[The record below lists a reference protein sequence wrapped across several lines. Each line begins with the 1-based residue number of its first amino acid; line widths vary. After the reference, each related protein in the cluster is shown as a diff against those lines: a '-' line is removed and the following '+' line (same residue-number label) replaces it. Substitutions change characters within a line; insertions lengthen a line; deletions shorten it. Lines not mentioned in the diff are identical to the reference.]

1 MMMVHVDVD
10 DDDDDDC
17 CDDCCRNIGCMSVN
31 DIHFLPFVPI
41 FKMSSTFFNSSAA
54 RLA

>member
-17 CDDCCRNIGCMSVN
+17 CDDCCRNIGCMPVN
-31 DIHFLPFVPI
+31 DIHFFFEPI